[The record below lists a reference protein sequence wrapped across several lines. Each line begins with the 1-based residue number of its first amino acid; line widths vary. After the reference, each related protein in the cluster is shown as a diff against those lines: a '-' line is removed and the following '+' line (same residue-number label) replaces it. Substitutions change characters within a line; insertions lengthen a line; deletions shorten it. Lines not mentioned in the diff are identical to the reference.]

1 MDVVDDIDHVGDV
14 SGVGNVDVVDGVD
27 AADDVDGVGDVSD
40 VGDVDNVGDM
50 GDTENGIDDVEYYV
64 GKVKNMMLELK
75 LATMLQFFGN
85 HLSQELS
92 GMNN

>member
-1 MDVVDDIDHVGDV
+1 MDVLDDIDDVGDV
-14 SGVGNVDVVDGVD
+14 SGVGNVDVVDGV
-27 AADDVDGVGDVSD
+27 GDVSD
-40 VGDVDNVGDM
+40 VGDVDDVGDM
-50 GDTENGIDDVEYYV
+50 VDTENGMDDVEYYV

>member
-1 MDVVDDIDHVGDV
+1 MIQKMV
-14 SGVGNVDVVDGVD
+14 
-27 AADDVDGVGDVSD
+27 
-40 VGDVDNVGDM
+40 
-50 GDTENGIDDVEYYV
+50 DDVEYYV

>member
-1 MDVVDDIDHVGDV
+1 MDVVDDIDDVGDV
-14 SGVGNVDVVDGVD
+14 SGVGNVDVVD

-40 VGDVDNVGDM
+40 VGDVDDVGDM
-50 GDTENGIDDVEYYV
+50 GDTENGMDDVEYYV
-64 GKVKNMMLELK
+64 GKVKNLMLELK